1 MCTAKKTINKTK
13 RQPSEWGGTL
23 TNKVTEE
30 GINFQNIQTAYAAQ
44 QQKQTP
50 NQKKKKKWT
59 EDLNRHFSKINNYI
73 LFLIL
78 HGGVAVTIAAS

>member
-1 MCTAKKTINKTK
+1 MQLNNKSK
-13 RQPSEWGGTL
+13 HP
-23 TNKVTEE
+23 
-30 GINFQNIQTAYAAQ
+30 I
-44 QQKQTP
+44 
-50 NQKKKKKWT
+50 KKKKKWT

>member
-1 MCTAKKTINKTK
+1 MHSKENHKQDKKTALRMGRNT
-13 RQPSEWGGTL
+13 R
-23 TNKVTEE
+23 KVTEE
-30 GINFQNIQTAYAAQ
+30 GINFQNIQTAYADQ
-44 QQKQTP
+44 QQKQTS
-50 NQKKKKKWT
+50 NQKKWT